1 MLAAPLKIVW
11 YSPCSLRPKPTLKAD
26 LHCHTHLSDGQ
37 HTPAFVIERARA
49 NLVTHL
55 AITDHDVSQALPQA
69 MGYQDLKLINGVEI
83 SCLWEAFEIHIVGLF
98 VDPTNTH
105 LQTLLSTQQVRRR
118 ERVAQIDAKLT
129 ALGTAGLLPNLLAKP
144 AVALTLSHVADFL
157 VANNVCKN
165 RQKAFKTYLNRSGK
179 LFVAAQWCDHTEA
192 TGAIKAAGG
201 IPVLAHPGR
210 YAMNKTKLNRLLE
223 CFTAAGGEGLEA
235 SYPNIAPD
243 MNQYLMQL
251 AEKHGLYL
259 STGSDFHDA
268 AAHWTDVGK
277 FPTLDRAAAQRG
289 IWHHPTWEQHD
300 NTQPPARLKTL

>member
-1 MLAAPLKIVW
+1 M
-11 YSPCSLRPKPTLKAD
+11 KAD

-49 NLVTHL
+49 HLVTHL
-55 AITDHDVSQALPQA
+55 AITDHDVSQTLPQT
-69 MGYQDLKLINGVEI
+69 MGYQDLTLIHGVEI

-105 LQTLLSTQQVRRR
+105 LQTLLSTQQLRRR

-129 ALGTAGLLPNLLAKP
+129 ALGTTGLLPGLLAMP
-144 AVALTLSHVADFL
+144 AIALTRSHVADFL

-165 RQKAFKTYLNRSGK
+165 RQKAFKTHLNRSGK

-192 TGAIKAAGG
+192 ARAIKAAGG

-210 YAMNKTKLNRLLE
+210 YAMNKTKLRRLVE
-223 CFTAAGGEGLEA
+223 CFAAAGGEGLEA

-243 MNQYLMQL
+243 MNQ
-251 AEKHGLYL
+251 
-259 STGSDFHDA
+259 
-268 AAHWTDVGK
+268 
-277 FPTLDRAAAQRG
+277 
-289 IWHHPTWEQHD
+289 
-300 NTQPPARLKTL
+300 

>member
-1 MLAAPLKIVW
+1 M
-11 YSPCSLRPKPTLKAD
+11 KAD

-37 HTPAFVIERARA
+37 HTPTFVIERARA

-105 LQTLLSTQQVRRR
+105 LHTLLSTQQVRRR

-144 AVALTLSHVADFL
+144 AVALTRSHVADFL

-223 CFTAAGGEGLEA
+223 CFTAAGGE
-235 SYPNIAPD
+235 
-243 MNQYLMQL
+243 
-251 AEKHGLYL
+251 
-259 STGSDFHDA
+259 
-268 AAHWTDVGK
+268 V
-277 FPTLDRAAAQRG
+277 
-289 IWHHPTWEQHD
+289 
-300 NTQPPARLKTL
+300 LKRPIQISRPI